1 MKKNY
6 ILYPV
11 IAAFLATA
19 AGCEKLSDFGD
30 TNVNPGATNDPII
43 GALLTN
49 VGAGLGGYASQT
61 RGGLYAQYFSET
73 QYTDVSLYALPQL
86 AFAGEYTGILY
97 DLQNIINTEQSNNM
111 SAIAKILK
119 QYIFWSVT
127 DRWGDVPYSEALQG
141 VTPKYDTQEEIY
153 KGMIQ
158 ALSEAVNEFDGSLI
172 TGDVINDGDIAGWK
186 RFANSLRMMMALQLS
201 KRYPNA
207 GDYAASQFT
216 AALNDPAGYISDNSQ
231 NIKIVYPGG
240 NFRSNWW
247 NLYNGRKDFAES
259 KTLTDLMGSLGD
271 GRQAAFGGAS
281 EVESDPNA
289 LETSNV
295 GVPYGLA
302 RASAEAF
309 TAANPTWARILRGD
323 KREENGEVI
332 ILSAGQVALARA
344 EAADYGWT
352 SEDLTTVYR
361 TGIELSFEQ
370 WGIAAP
376 PASYFTQSGV
386 NLTAAAGSG
395 ANLQKIA
402 TQRYIAHY
410 PDGQQG
416 WNIWRKT
423 GYPALQPA
431 PDATN
436 ASGEI
441 VRRYVYATSEYS
453 TNETGVKEAVERLQ
467 GGDSQDSRIW
477 WDQ

>member
-1 MKKNY
+1 MKTKY
-6 ILYPV
+6 IYPMV
-11 IAAFLATA
+11 AALFISVT
-19 AGCEKLSDFGD
+19 GCEKLSDFGD
-30 TNVNPGATNDPII
+30 TNVNPGATTDPII

-49 VGAGLGGYASQT
+49 VGAGLGGYAAQT
-61 RGGLYAQYFSET
+61 RGGLYGQYFSET

-86 AFAGEYTGILY
+86 SFTGEYSGILY

-111 SAIAKILK
+111 STIAKILK
-119 QYIFWSVT
+119 QYIFWTIT

-141 VTPKYDTQEEIY
+141 ITPKYDTQEEIY

-172 TGDVINDGDIAGWK
+172 TGDVINNGDIAGWR

-207 GDYAASQFT
+207 GDYAATQFN

-231 NIKIVYPGG
+231 NFKISYPGG

-247 NLYNGRKDFAES
+247 DLYNGRKDFAES
-259 KTLTDLMGSLGD
+259 KTMTDLMGALGD
-271 GRQAAFGGAS
+271 GRQAVFGGAS
-281 EVESDPNA
+281 EVASDPNA
-289 LETSNV
+289 LATSNI

-323 KREENGEVI
+323 KRLENGEVI

-352 SEDLTTVYR
+352 SENLSAVYR
-361 TGIELSFEQ
+361 SGIELSFEQ

-376 PASYFTQSGV
+376 AASYFTQSAV
-386 NLTAAAGSG
+386 NLTAPAGTG

-410 PDGQQG
+410 PDGLQG

-423 GYPALQPA
+423 GFPQLTPA

-441 VRRYVYATSEYS
+441 PRRYVYATNEYS
-453 TNETGVKEAVERLQ
+453 TNESGVTEAVSRLS
-467 GGDSQDSRIW
+467 GGDTQDSRIW